1 MYLDEHIQKKLR
13 AQKIITENEV
23 LTQEGDLF
31 VAVNVLNQDRRI
43 VKLSDPM
50 ILENDTT
57 KEPHLLKG

>member
-50 ILENDTT
+50 ILENDTA